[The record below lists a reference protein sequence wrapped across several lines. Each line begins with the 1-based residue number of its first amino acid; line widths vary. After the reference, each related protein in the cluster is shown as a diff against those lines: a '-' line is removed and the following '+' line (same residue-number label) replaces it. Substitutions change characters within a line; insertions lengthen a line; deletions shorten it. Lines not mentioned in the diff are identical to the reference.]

1 MNIRQKV
8 ADASTKVSQF
18 MKMVKQLEWPN
29 IGPAVMK
36 SVVESGYTTVPL
48 LRRASEADLKA
59 LLGPVKGANLFKLVQ
74 ADGWAKASELDLFL
88 ASPLRPDGSTRL
100 EALVELQPDVT
111 RWSSNL
117 KSAKGWSPEALK
129 EFQALWERYE
139 EFRMKEWFFIPY
151 PVPSLRH
158 RVKRVML
165 NIRAR

>member
-1 MNIRQKV
+1 
-8 ADASTKVSQF
+8 
-18 MKMVKQLEWPN
+18 MVKQLEWPN

-129 EFQALWERYE
+129 EFQALWER
-139 EFRMKEWFFIPY
+139 
-151 PVPSLRH
+151 
-158 RVKRVML
+158 
-165 NIRAR
+165 

>member
-59 LLGPVKGANLFKLVQ
+59 LLGPVKGAIQ
-74 ADGWAKASELDLFL
+74 ACS
-88 ASPLRPDGSTRL
+88 S
-100 EALVELQPDVT
+100 
-111 RWSSNL
+111 RWMG
-117 KSAKGWSPEALK
+117 KG
-129 EFQALWERYE
+129 
-139 EFRMKEWFFIPY
+139 I
-151 PVPSLRH
+151 
-158 RVKRVML
+158 
-165 NIRAR
+165 